1 MAVIFVVGAMGAGCF
16 YFFKSKPKLEEK
28 APIAVE
34 KNYFEINDETVGVYF
49 QVGKNFERMMA
60 QELQAKNP
68 TFLYGFSAKSDKSV
82 YCVIA
87 QTKRD
92 KPGLMKAMDLRD
104 GVLEQVKKSYPDAKL
119 DSAEITDVGE
129 NDNKGVKL
137 AIDYTDNKILMF
149 QQEVVGIT
157 DKTATFAFCVAPKAV
172 VDLYKD
178 DFNLFLESVK
188 IK

>member
-1 MAVIFVVGAMGAGCF
+1 MNKEKIIMTMAVIFVVALLGAGGF
-16 YFFKSKPKLEEK
+16 YVLKIKNKPEE
-28 APIAVE
+28 IASSAILAE
-34 KNYFEINDETVGVYF
+34 EARKNYFEINDETIGVAF
-49 QVGKNFERMMA
+49 HVSKNFERMVA
-60 QELQAKNP
+60 QELQVKNP
-68 TFLYGFSAKSDKSV
+68 AFIYGFSAKNDKSV

-119 DSAEITDVGE
+119 DSAEITDVGK

-137 AIDYTDNKILMF
+137 AIDYTDNKIPMF

-157 DKTATFAFCVAPKAV
+157 DKMATFAFCALP
-172 VDLYKD
+172 
-178 DFNLFLESVK
+178 
-188 IK
+188 